1 MNEEANS
8 RHRVRFG
15 VFEVDLQAGELR
27 KQGMKVRLQE
37 KPFQIL
43 ALLLERPGELVTREE
58 VRQRLWPEV
67 FVDFENNLNTAAT
80 RLRQALGDSAE
91 NPRFVETVPRRGYRF
106 IAPVKVINASTE
118 ESEHQAEAGRN
129 GPILAKDDA
138 ADGFSGVRGSRW
150 PAMAMLAV
158 IALAVGAY
166 LLVPRFWVRG
176 NPSNRRIVLAVL
188 PLENLS
194 GDPEQEFFS
203 DGLTDELITQL
214 GRLQPEKLGVV
225 ARTTV
230 MPYKGTQKP
239 IAEISREL
247 GAAYIL
253 EGSVVRADG
262 RVRVSVQLIQARDR
276 TQLWSD
282 SYERELANVLEV
294 QSEIASR
301 VARLLEIELLPTQ
314 RESLAKPPSVD
325 PEVYEDYLK
334 GRYYWNQR
342 TSQGLKKGLEYFQ
355 QAAAKDPNYAP
366 AYTGEADSLLVLS
379 DWGLISPSAA
389 YLQAKAATMKAL
401 SINEALPEAH
411 ASLAGID
418 WEYDYDWPAA
428 EKEFKRALELDPA
441 YASAH
446 QWYAEFLSASGR
458 HDEAIAEMR
467 WARDLDPRSL
477 IINAEMA
484 YILFYARRYD
494 EAIEVCKN
502 TLEMDPD
509 FMPAHIYLQWA
520 YRGKKMY
527 DAWFREHLKA
537 MILAGA
543 DARDRAEFGRAY
555 ARNGYRGARRW
566 LVNRMLART
575 KNEYIS
581 PYFLGLLY
589 ADLGESDHAF
599 EWLEKAFEQR
609 DPCLAR
615 LNVEL
620 AFDPVRADPRFADML
635 RRLRLLS

>member
-1 MNEEANS
+1 MNEAANS

-15 VFEVDLQAGELR
+15 VFEADLRAGELR
-27 KQGMKVRLQE
+27 KQGMKIKLQE

-43 ALLLERPGELVTREE
+43 ALLLEKPGELVTREE
-58 VRQRLWPEV
+58 IRQRLWPEI

-106 IAPVKVINASTE
+106 IAPVEVMDASTE
-118 ESEHQAEAGRN
+118 EPGNQAEARHN
-129 GPILAKDDA
+129 GTLSKDDA
-138 ADGFSGVRGSRW
+138 FPRFPRIRLSRLR
-150 PAMAMLAV
+150 AAALLAFV
-158 IALAVGAY
+158 ALAVGAY
-166 LLVPRFWVRG
+166 LLIPRLWIRG
-176 NPSNRRIVLAVL
+176 NASNRRVVLAVL

-203 DGLTDELITQL
+203 EGLTDELITQL

-239 IAEISREL
+239 IGEISKEL
-247 GAAYIL
+247 GAAYVL

-301 VARLLEIELLPTQ
+301 VARSLEIKLLPTQ
-314 RESLAKPPSVD
+314 RESLAKAPSLD

-334 GRYYWNQR
+334 GRFYWNQR
-342 TSQGLKKGLEYFQ
+342 TAQGLKKGLEYFQ

-366 AYTGEADSLLVLS
+366 AYVGQADSLLVLS
-379 DWGLISPSAA
+379 DWGLIPPGPA
-389 YLQAKAATMKAL
+389 YQQAKAAAMKAL

-418 WEYDYDWPAA
+418 WEYDYEWAA
-428 EKEFKRALELDPA
+428 GEKEFKRALELDPA
-441 YASAH
+441 YASGH

-458 HDEAIAEMR
+458 HNEAIAEMR
-467 WARDLDPRSL
+467 RARDLDPRSL

-494 EAIEVCKN
+494 EAIEACKN
-502 TLEMDPD
+502 TLEMDPN
-509 FMPAHIYLQWA
+509 FMPALVYIQWA

-527 DAWFREHLKA
+527 DDWFREHQRA
-537 MILAGA
+537 MVLAGA
-543 DARDRAEFGRAY
+543 DARDRAEFDRAY
-555 ARNGYRGARRW
+555 ARGGYRGSRRW
-566 LVNRMLART
+566 LVNLMLNRS
-575 KNEYIS
+575 KNEYVS
-581 PYFLGLLY
+581 PYTIGTIY
-589 ADLGESDHAF
+589 ADLGKRDQAF

-609 DPCLAR
+609 DPCLVR
-615 LNVEL
+615 MNIQPEL
-620 AFDPVRADPRFADML
+620 DPLRSDPRFENLL
-635 RRLRLLS
+635 RRLRLSS

>member
-1 MNEEANS
+1 MNEAANS

-15 VFEVDLQAGELR
+15 VFEADLRAGELR
-27 KQGMKVRLQE
+27 KQGMKIKLQE

-43 ALLLERPGELVTREE
+43 ALLLEKPGELVTREE
-58 VRQRLWPEV
+58 IRQRLWPEI

-106 IAPVKVINASTE
+106 IAPVEVMDASTE
-118 ESEHQAEAGRN
+118 EPGNQAEARHN
-129 GPILAKDDA
+129 GTLSKDDA
-138 ADGFSGVRGSRW
+138 FPRFPRIRLSRLR
-150 PAMAMLAV
+150 AAALLAFV
-158 IALAVGAY
+158 ALAVGAY
-166 LLVPRFWVRG
+166 LLIPRFWIRG
-176 NPSNRRIVLAVL
+176 NASNRRVVLAVL

-203 DGLTDELITQL
+203 EGLTDELITQL

-239 IAEISREL
+239 IGEISKEL
-247 GAAYIL
+247 GAAYVL

-301 VARLLEIELLPTQ
+301 VARSLEIKLLPTQ
-314 RESLAKPPSVD
+314 RESLAKAPSVD

-334 GRYYWNQR
+334 GRFYWNQR
-342 TSQGLKKGLEYFQ
+342 TAQGLKKGLEYFQ

-366 AYTGEADSLLVLS
+366 AYVGQADSLLVLS
-379 DWGLISPSAA
+379 DWGLIPPGPA
-389 YLQAKAATMKAL
+389 YQQAKAAAMKAL

-418 WEYDYDWPAA
+418 WEYDYEWAA
-428 EKEFKRALELDPA
+428 GEKEFKRALELDPA
-441 YASAH
+441 YASGH

-467 WARDLDPRSL
+467 RARDLDPRSL

-494 EAIEVCKN
+494 EAIEACKN
-502 TLEMDPD
+502 TLEMDPN
-509 FMPAHIYLQWA
+509 FMPALVYIQWA

-527 DAWFREHLKA
+527 DDWFREHQRA
-537 MILAGA
+537 MVLAGA
-543 DARDRAEFGRAY
+543 DARDRAEFDRAY
-555 ARNGYRGARRW
+555 ARGGYRGARRW
-566 LVNRMLART
+566 LVNLMLNRS
-575 KNEYIS
+575 KNEYVS
-581 PYFLGLLY
+581 PYTIGTIY
-589 ADLGESDHAF
+589 ADLGKRDQAF

-609 DPCLAR
+609 DPCLVR
-615 LNVEL
+615 MNIQPEL
-620 AFDPVRADPRFADML
+620 DPLRSDPRFENLL
-635 RRLRLLS
+635 RRLRLSS